1 MAISLKNLIAFTVIL
16 ALTVI
21 FGGCGDQKQMP
32 QKQINPTKVKVMKV
46 LRTDAPLNYEYSGQV
61 ISKGEVKVQSKISGR
76 VTEKFI
82 SGGQEVY
89 EGQMLY
95 KIDSRQYEA
104 SILQAQATL
113 AKSKTNLN
121 NALNELAR
129 NQRLYDSGAIS
140 EQTLTNQKATVD
152 AQEADV
158 AANEALLLK
167 AQEDLKDTFVYAPM
181 SGRAGIDDVAVGSY
195 VNAGNTCL
203 VTISSNDPIFVEYS
217 ISETEYLK
225 FMNAAARERKT
236 SSQRVRISLS
246 LADGTLYPYEG
257 EFGEADSGLTDN
269 TGTLTLR
276 TLFANPNNFLVPGMF
291 AKITISGI
299 TIPNAIL
306 VPERA
311 IQQLL
316 GESFVLVANA
326 ENKSEIRTIK
336 LGEKIGSY
344 YIVTEGLK
352 SNDMVIVEGLSKLRE
367 NMPLEVTEVTAK
379 EMGFSMKPDD
389 TLFNSDKRGSE

>member
-1 MAISLKNLIAFTVIL
+1 MESSLKNLIPIIIL
-16 ALTVI
+16 ALALMI
-21 FGGCGDQKQMP
+21 SGCGDQKQMP

-82 SGGQEVY
+82 RGGQEVY

-113 AKSKTNLN
+113 AKSRTNLN

-129 NQRLYDSGAIS
+129 NQRLYDAGAVS

-167 AQEDLKDTFVYAPM
+167 AQEDLKDTVVYAPM
-181 SGRAGIDDVAVGSY
+181 SGRTGIDDVAVGSY

-236 SSQRVRISLS
+236 PSQRVRISLS
-246 LADGTLYPYEG
+246 LADGTTYPYEG

-316 GESFVLVANA
+316 GESFVLIANA
-326 ENKSEIRTIK
+326 ENKSEIRTVK

-352 SNDMVIVEGLSKLRE
+352 SDDMVIVEGLSKLRE

-379 EMGFSMKPDD
+379 EMGFSMKSDD